1 MKRMRVPWRRDFPPA
16 TAVDPARFQDVDAPY
31 PRHWREFPEPW
42 PPGATIDPDAAA
54 CLADALA
61 ELPAPWRDVVTGAD
75 VQHRDPAEVAAE
87 RGLLP
92 EQERAIRNRA
102 RAFLRERLA
111 RHVARGGRR

>member
-1 MKRMRVPWRRDFPPA
+1 MKRVRMPWDLPPA
-16 TAVDPARFQDVDAPY
+16 TAVDPARFQDETEPY

-42 PPGATIDPDAAA
+42 PPGATTDPDAAA